1 MLDKKQVDLINQEV
15 DGTNTEKEKAAV
27 RKLLEK
33 SADARI
39 LIQEL
44 NSLKTFFKELKPLDP
59 PSYLKHHILNALPR
73 DTSSVRP
80 SRFGSW
86 LDTLLPN
93 TRYRFIY
100 AFAGGTV
107 VGILLFA
114 FFVGFPKDS
123 SDFSN
128 VYGTIGSDDSSA
140 RFEAEVTSSLALP
153 EVRGSIRTKYSPYL
167 VISEL
172 SLDSSGDIDLVL
184 TFDRSKLKFDG
195 FRQTNS
201 SQSYVEIQDGMLKWT
216 NKGQNTY
223 NIIFVNESR
232 GRPAIT
238 AKLLSLGNTVYET
251 TIVPSE
257 KK

>member
-1 MLDKKQVDLINQEV
+1 MLDNKRAGLINQEV
-15 DGTNTEKEKAAV
+15 DGTNTEKEREAV

-33 SADARI
+33 SAEARL

-44 NSLKTFFKELKPLDP
+44 NSLKAFFKELKPVDP
-59 PSYLKHHILNALPR
+59 PSHLKHHILNSLPQEA
-73 DTSSVRP
+73 SSVRP

-86 LDTLLPN
+86 LDTLLSN
-93 TRYRFIY
+93 TRHRFIY

-114 FFVGFPKDS
+114 FFVGFPNDS
-123 SDFSN
+123 ADVSN
-128 VYGTIGSDDSSA
+128 VYGTMGSNDNVTK
-140 RFEAEVTSSLALP
+140 FEAEVTSPIALP

-172 SLDSSGDIDLVL
+172 SLDSRGDVDLVL

-201 SQSYVEIQDGMLKWT
+201 SQSYVEIQHGMLKWT

-232 GRPAIT
+232 GTPAIT
-238 AKLLSLGNTVYET
+238 AKLLAAGTIVYET
-251 TIVPSE
+251 TIVPTE